1 MRPLNLILSAF
12 GPYAGRIDIPM
23 EELGSQGLYLIT
35 GDTGAGK
42 TTIFDAICFALF
54 GEASGPNRDA
64 TMFRSKY
71 AEADTPTEVELT
83 FLHGGKEYFVKRNP
97 EYMRPTKKGNKD
109 GETKQTANAELHTP
123 DGRVYSKVK
132 EVTARIE
139 EILGINKDQ
148 FSQIAMLAQG
158 DFLKLLLADT
168 KDRQEI
174 FRELFRT
181 QLYQTLQYRLEDK
194 RKDIYGQVQDGRKS
208 VNQYIK
214 GIQVDPDDVLS
225 IEVEKAKKEELTS
238 EAVIELLDKLTDQ
251 DSALKDK
258 LDGELKKIN
267 DDLEAVNQKIGV
279 AQEVE
284 KAKRAK
290 ADAEEKLKNEE
301 PKLEQR
307 QKEHDQAKTA
317 LIGKAGIEKEATTI
331 ENELPGYDAVDKLQK
346 EIDDLKKENKNKAD
360 KLATRENERKE
371 KADRLVGLKEEA
383 ASFKDTSAEIEKI
396 KANLERIKEEAE
408 AIKDLSGS
416 LREYFD
422 DKQDY
427 LKAQEDYRKKDEA
440 FQTANALYESK
451 EQAFRDGQAGI
462 LAEKLKDGEKCPVCG
477 STTHPQPA
485 MRSDKVPSEKELQ
498 EAKKQSE
505 RARDQRDRAA
515 EQASGLKKSLETREG
530 DLKKKSLKVVS
541 IEDLDEA
548 WNKLDEIKDSCAG
561 KRKAE
566 EEKLKAEQ
574 KKSARK
580 EELDATVP
588 KLESEVENLR
598 SEIETGKNT
607 LTAEETKA
615 KQKDEQLV
623 DLKKGLRFES
633 KAEAEEACRKLKK
646 QSADLQDVYDKADKA
661 LHEQKEVV
669 QKLKTAIEEN
679 EKSIKNANIT
689 DIGDVIDKQKDL
701 KQKQEEYDLRSRT
714 VTARLE
720 NNENT
725 RANIISQSDRIVKVE
740 KQLQWIKALA
750 DTANGKLTG
759 KDKVMLETYIQTT
772 YFDRIINRANL
783 RLLTMS
789 GQQYELVR
797 LKQAE
802 NSRSQSGL
810 DLGVID
816 HYNGSERSVKTLSGG
831 ESFMASLSLALGLSD
846 EVQSSAGG
854 IQIDTMFVDEGFGSL
869 DPEALDMA
877 YKALAGLTEGNR
889 LVGIISHVADLKER
903 IDKQVVVTKEK
914 SGGSK
919 IKIEV

>member
-317 LIGKAGIEKEATTI
+317 LIEKAGIEKEATTI

-371 KADRLVGLKEEA
+371 KADNLVELKEEA

-598 SEIETGKNT
+598 SEIETSKNT

-661 LHEQKEVV
+661 LHEQKEAV

>member
-174 FRELFRT
+174 FRELFQT

-267 DDLEAVNQKIGV
+267 DDLEAVNQKIGA

-317 LIGKAGIEKEATTI
+317 LIEKAGIEKEATTI

-371 KADRLVGLKEEA
+371 KADLLVELKEEA

-515 EQASGLKKSLETREG
+515 EHASGLKKSLETREG

-598 SEIETGKNT
+598 SEIETSKNT

-661 LHEQKEVV
+661 LHEQKEAV

-919 IKIEV
+919 IRLEV

>member
-1 MRPLNLILSAF
+1 MRPLNLKLSAF
-12 GPYAGRIDIPM
+12 GPYAGCIDIPM

-317 LIGKAGIEKEATTI
+317 LIEKAGIEKEATTI

-371 KADRLVGLKEEA
+371 KADHLVGLKEEA

-580 EELDATVP
+580 EELDATIP

-598 SEIETGKNT
+598 SEIETSKNT

-661 LHEQKEVV
+661 LHEQKEAV